1 MDDPEVR
8 RELEATVDA
17 RRELGK
23 GHEDE
28 LIDGFLERLDRRL
41 ADRGRD
47 RAKELEQR
55 REHQKEMILGALGIS
70 VPLFALAAIFTGL
83 AGVIVV
89 AAVLAVIALAVS
101 RSP

>member
-1 MDDPEVR
+1 VDDPEMR

-17 RRELGK
+17 RRELGAA
-23 GHEDE
+23 HDDE

-41 ADRGRD
+41 AQRSVDRSKDLQR
-47 RAKELEQR
+47 R
-55 REHQKEMILGALGIS
+55 REHQKELILGAMGIS